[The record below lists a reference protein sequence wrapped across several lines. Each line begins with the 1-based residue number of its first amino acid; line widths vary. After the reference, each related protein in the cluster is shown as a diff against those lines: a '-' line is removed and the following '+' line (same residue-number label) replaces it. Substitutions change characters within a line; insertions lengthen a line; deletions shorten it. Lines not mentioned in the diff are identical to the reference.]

1 MVATMEASV
10 RMSRHLRVTAALFI
24 LAGVVGCSVAGLETV
39 FRRRPHHRIEVVA
52 IIPGRL
58 SDGIASALDSPRFD
72 VFGPRET
79 DALLEELGV
88 ETWSAPPGPKAS
100 RILAAS
106 GIDVVVWAGS
116 QYFSDWCEWHFSAL
130 AFSVHTSDQFITIEW
145 CQRERSG
152 RGAVITGTARPD
164 SAELRLV
171 GQELGAELDKQL
183 RHLSDSVQSRGAP
196 PN

>member
-1 MVATMEASV
+1 MRVN
-10 RMSRHLRVTAALFI
+10 RHLRVTAVLFI
-24 LAGVVGCSVAGLETV
+24 LVGLIGCSVAGLETV
-39 FRRRPHHRIEVVA
+39 FRRRPNHRIEAVA

-58 SDGIASALDSPRFD
+58 SDGIASGIDSVRFE

-116 QYFSDWCEWHFSAL
+116 GYVSDWCEWQFSAL
-130 AFSVHTSDQFITIEW
+130 AFSVHTSDQLVTIDW

-164 SAELRLV
+164 SAELRVV

-183 RHLSDSVQSRGAP
+183 GHLSDPVWSSGAL